1 MEREQDTGKITTA
14 DQELHSTCPEIKSTV
29 RLLGPSRPQTP
40 ANLCPKW
47 KTAHSFFFI
56 YSKPCSVL
64 CMPWDRGIYTPWEA
78 QFPCL
83 SYCTS
88 THTLVPV
95 LEAVVVT
102 AVWTGKT
109 EDTWTAPAVEA
120 GPISCWPDEVWTIW
134 NRLAAHTQKANE
146 QCVLSR

>member
-1 MEREQDTGKITTA
+1 MPRNKVDCEITGSIKTTNTC
-14 DQELHSTCPEIKSTV
+14 QPLPKMKNSTQTIFY
-29 RLLGPSRPQTP
+29 LLNS
-40 ANLCPKW
+40 
-47 KTAHSFFFI
+47 
-56 YSKPCSVL
+56 SVL

-120 GPISCWPDEVWTIW
+120 GPINCWPDEVWTIW

-146 QCVLSR
+146 QLCCVPLNKPSFQAFMRLDLLLEC